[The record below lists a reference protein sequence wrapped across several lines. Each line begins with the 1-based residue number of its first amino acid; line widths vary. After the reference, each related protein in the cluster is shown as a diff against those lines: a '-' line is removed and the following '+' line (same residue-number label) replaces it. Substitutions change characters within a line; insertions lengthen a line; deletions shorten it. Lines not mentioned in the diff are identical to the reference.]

1 MLYEIFKFEIQYRA
15 KRLETYLY
23 FIILFFFSIVAV
35 DFFLQGTSSEDKTN
49 APIVIAKTMATVSA
63 VFMMLSSMI
72 MGVGVLRDFEHK
84 MESILFVKPITKR
97 GYLLGRFLGSFV
109 VLVFIFLGL
118 VLGMMLGEFMP
129 WKEAV
134 NLLPFNAWNYIQP
147 FIYVVLPSLFFSGAV
162 FFVSGALSRK
172 LIVVYTQ
179 GVVFLVLYILT
190 LVLSRGMED
199 PFFASLV
206 DPFAMQTIESLAQF
220 WTPIERNSFLL
231 PVEGVMLLNRLLWL
245 LVGGVILIGGY
256 YGFSFNV
263 VRNSFIKKRSINN
276 VNEQTQKN
284 QSELVLVPT
293 HSVQTAS
300 KTRIQQLFFQTKF
313 HLTFLLKETSFWAI
327 VICAMVIIFVNSIS
341 LGTSFGVDSYPRTYL
356 IIEELQETSLFFFL
370 IILVFFSG
378 ELVWKERDM
387 RLNLI
392 YDSLP
397 TSDFVNLGSKF
408 LALIFTYVI
417 LIFTLILSGVLFQTA
432 SGYYQFELD
441 VYFIGFFVGT
451 LPFLVIFTV
460 ISFFFQAISNH
471 KFVGHI
477 LVVLF
482 FMITLAL
489 ELFGYDHGLY
499 KFGGDSLSTYS
510 DMNGYGHFLASYTW
524 VKFYWVAFSS
534 IIFIMAVLFSIRGT
548 ESNILTRWKL
558 GKLRITKP
566 VIKMSLVALTVF
578 TLSGCY
584 IFYNTN
590 VLNMYFTPLEEEDFR
605 ANYEKE
611 LQQFEYLP
619 QPKIVDVALMVELY
633 PTERNYTAEGYYTLE
648 NTYDEPISTIHIQK
662 LIDSQINIE
671 YVEFDGGATINN
683 EFGNYDY
690 LIYELKRPLQP
701 GDSIKMKFKQTYTTS
716 GFVERGSNTQILENG
731 SFFKNDHFPRFAYNR
746 KYELRDARVRNSYG
760 LLPRQTR
767 AGRDD
772 KNEIY
777 NARTGDDGY
786 EINFEIVIGTDSSQ
800 IALAPGVLID
810 KWSKDDRSYYHYK
823 SENPMIN
830 FYSIVSANYEVK
842 KDIWIPSNEQL
853 EGVDLQI
860 YYHKGHEYNL
870 DRMMASMKQSF
881 EYFSTNFT
889 PYQYKQMRI
898 MEFPRYAGFAQ
909 SFPNTI
915 PYSESLGFIM
925 DVDDEV
931 DVDMPF
937 YITAHELAHQW
948 WGLQVIAA
956 NVQGR
961 YMLLESLAQ
970 YSALMVMKHA
980 YPKEKLQKVL
990 RQERSRYL
998 KGRAN
1003 AKLREVPLTL
1013 VKGDNYLHYGKGAL
1027 AMYAFQNYVSE
1038 DSVNTALRRFIR
1050 DWNGFGGALQKDRYA
1065 TTDDLIPYFKAV
1077 TPDSLQ
1083 YVIEDLFETI
1093 TLYKNETAEAYYIK
1107 QNNETYELT
1116 LKLESFKYRVDS
1128 IGNEEPIRINDWVD
1142 IGVYAKEEDGSDQ
1155 LIYLKKHKIEKDKTT
1170 LVLLLD
1176 IEPSRAAIDP
1186 FNLLIDKDISDNLK
1200 DVSERE
1206 DITLEVLNS
1215 TSSM

>member
-35 DFFLQGTSSEDKTN
+35 DFFLQGTSSVDKTN
-49 APIVIAKTMATVSA
+49 APVVIAKTMAIVSA
-63 VFMMLSSMI
+63 IFMMLSSMI
-72 MGVGVLRDFEHK
+72 MGVAVLRDFEHK

-97 GYLLGRFLGSFV
+97 EYLFGRFLGSFV

-118 VLGMMLGEFMP
+118 VFGMMFGEFMP
-129 WKEAV
+129 WKDV
-134 NLLPFNAWNYIQP
+134 NNLLPFNAWNYFQP
-147 FIYVVLPSLFFSGAV
+147 FLYVVLPSLFFSGAV

-179 GVVFLVLYILT
+179 GIVFLVLYILT

-199 PFFASLV
+199 PFFANLL

-231 PVEGVMLLNRLLWL
+231 PVEGVMLVNRLLWML
-245 LVGGVILIGGY
+245 IGGVILAGGY

-263 VRNSFIKKRSINN
+263 IRDSFIKRRAINN
-276 VNEQTQKN
+276 ENEQSQTI
-284 QSELVLVPT
+284 QSELVTIPT
-293 HSVQTAS
+293 HSIQTTN
-300 KTRIQQLFFQTKF
+300 KTRVQRLFHQTKF

-341 LGTSFGVDSYPRTYL
+341 LGTSYGVDSYPRTYL

-392 YDSLP
+392 YDALP
-397 TSDFVNLGSKF
+397 TSDFINLGSKF

-417 LIFTLILSGVLFQTA
+417 LIFTLILSGILFQTV

-482 FMITLAL
+482 LMITMVL

-499 KFGGDSLSTYS
+499 KFGGDALATYS
-510 DMNGYGHFLASYTW
+510 DMNGYGHFLAAYAW
-524 VKFYWVAFSS
+524 VKLYWIAFSS
-534 IIFIMAVLFSIRGT
+534 MLFIMAVLFSIRGT
-548 ESNILTRWKL
+548 ETNIFTRWKL
-558 GKLRITKP
+558 GKLRITKS
-566 VIKMSLVALTVF
+566 VLSAGVLVLTIF
-578 TLSGCY
+578 ILSGCY

-590 VLNMYFTPLEEEDFR
+590 VLNVYYTPAEQEGFR
-605 ANYEKE
+605 VNYEKV
-611 LQQFEYLP
+611 LKQFEYLP

-633 PTERNYTAEGYYTLE
+633 PSERNYSVEGHYILE
-648 NTYDEPISTIHIQK
+648 NIYDEPISTIHIQK
-662 LIDSQINIE
+662 LLDSQISIE
-671 YVEFDGGATINN
+671 YVEFEGGANVNN
-683 EFGNYDY
+683 EYEIYDY
-690 LIYELKRPLQP
+690 IIYELENPLQS
-701 GDSIKMKFKQTYTTS
+701 GDSMKMEFKQTYTTS
-716 GFVERGSNTQILENG
+716 GFVERGANTQILENG
-731 SFFKNDHFPRFAYNR
+731 TFFNNDHFPRFAYNR
-746 KYELRDARVRNSYG
+746 KYELRDDRVRESFG
-760 LLPRQTR
+760 LIPRKTR
-767 AGRDD
+767 AERDD
-772 KNEIY
+772 KHEMY

-800 IALAPGVLID
+800 IALAPGVLLD
-810 KWSKDDRSYYHYK
+810 TWAKDDRSYYHYK

-830 FYSIVSANYEVK
+830 FYSIVSADYEVK
-842 KDIWIPSNEQL
+842 KDKWIPNNKQL
-853 EGVDLQI
+853 EEVDLEI

-881 EYFSTNFT
+881 EYFSKNFT
-889 PYQYKQMRI
+889 LYQYNQMRI
-898 MEFPRYAGFAQ
+898 MEFPRYAGYAQ
-909 SFPNTI
+909 SFPNTV

-925 DVDDEV
+925 DIDDEV

-970 YSALMVMKHA
+970 YSALMVMKKA
-980 YPKEKLQKVL
+980 YPKEKLLKIL
-990 RQERSRYL
+990 RRERSRYL

-1003 AKLREVPLTL
+1003 AKLREMPLAL
-1013 VKGDNYLHYGKGAL
+1013 VEGDKYLHYGKGAL
-1027 AMYAFQNYVSE
+1027 NMYAFQNYVSE
-1038 DSVNTALRRFIR
+1038 DSVNVALQRFII
-1050 DWNGFGGALQKDRYA
+1050 DWNGFSGTFQKDRYA

-1093 TLYKNETAEAYYIK
+1093 TLYKNETLESNFIK
-1107 QNNETYELT
+1107 RDIDKYELT
-1116 LKLESFKYRVDS
+1116 LTFESFKYRVDS
-1128 IGNEEPIRINDWVD
+1128 IGRETSIGMNDWVD
-1142 IGVYAKEEDGSDQ
+1142 IGVYAKEENGSEQ
-1155 LIYLKKHKIEKDKTT
+1155 LIYLKKHKIQKDETT

-1176 IEPSRAAIDP
+1176 REPNRAGIDP
-1186 FNLLIDKDISDNLK
+1186 FNLLIDTDVSDNLK
-1200 DVSERE
+1200 EVRERE
-1206 DITLEVLNS
+1206 KI
-1215 TSSM
+1215 